1 MRGKGYTE
9 IELKRIVTARRE
21 DIRSAQA
28 LINQAEENERK
39 GIQFPRTDNK
49 SVIYSSYSYSFKSR
63 IFLIGVLYS
72 LGQKIDDLPPHFSK
86 AVADLDCSYSRDDY
100 SPAHDMW
107 GDYELLLETL
117 SLGILLEADDDCM
130 RKIADAMFYHN
141 VDDALVDFLLSALD
155 IGWQHSTTK
164 YYVPNPYRATRDII
178 ITAQRDKT
186 EASRLMEAYMK
197 RRRRPDDGDWNYEA
211 AALVKI
217 LGLDDARLQKNRHYP
232 YELAHYKV
240 EREFIADN
248 YSGWFEATDRKHDG
262 AENIEKEKSLLGA
275 IENDYAT
282 MGKEDFYTKYR
293 ERFLSDLF
301 SDVSSFQEFCEGHKP
316 DALGFLLVN
325 VLVTDG
331 YILQMDWKDSPEDE
345 MLDFVN
351 GRLETDYGAD
361 PIEMTGFENEDGGVD
376 MYDTEYVKTLQK
388 KLKRIGLR
396 LVWFL
401 LDNDQYYTAVV
412 PVKELLGNMWK
423 GIKLKC
429 S

>member
-49 SVIYSSYSYSFKSR
+49 SVIYSSYSYSSKSR
-63 IFLIGVLYS
+63 IALIGALYS
-72 LGQKIDDLPPHFSK
+72 LGQKVDDLPPHFSK
-86 AVADLDCSYSRDDY
+86 AITDLDCSYSRDEY

-107 GDYELLLETL
+107 GDYELLLDTL
-117 SLGILLEADDDCM
+117 SLGILLEVDDDCM

-141 VDDALVDFLLSALD
+141 VDDALVDFMLSALG
-155 IGWQHSTTK
+155 IGWWHSTAK
-164 YYVPNPYRATRDII
+164 YYVPNPYCATRDII
-178 ITAQRDKT
+178 VAAQRDKA
-186 EASRLMEAYMK
+186 EASRLMEVYMK
-197 RRRRPDDGDWNYEA
+197 RRRRPDDGGWNYEA

-217 LGLDDARLQKNRHYP
+217 LGLDDARLQRKRHYP
-232 YELAHYKV
+232 YELAHYKA
-240 EREFIADN
+240 EREFPADN
-248 YSGWFEATDRKHDG
+248 YSGWFEAPDRKHDG
-262 AENIEKEKSLLGA
+262 AENLEREKRLLVA
-275 IENDYAT
+275 IENDYTT
-282 MGKEDFYTKYR
+282 MGKENFYMKYR

-301 SDVSSFQEFCEGHKP
+301 SEVSSFQEFCEGHKP

-345 MLDFVN
+345 MLDFIN
-351 GRLETDYGAD
+351 GRLETDYGVE
-361 PIEMTGFENEDGGVD
+361 PIEMAGIESEEVGID
-376 MYDTEYVKTLQK
+376 MYDTKYLKTLHR
-388 KLKRIGLR
+388 KLKRIGFR

-401 LDNDQYYTAVV
+401 LGNDQYYTAVI
-412 PVKELLGNMWK
+412 PAKELLGDTWK
-423 GIKLKC
+423 GIKLNLR
-429 S
+429 